1 MEKRQ
6 FNRVDFSAPAI
17 LFQQNHHW
25 QTHIIDISLN
35 GALIGY
41 PDDFVGNLEHEF
53 ELNVEIEGTAQVI
66 TMFGEIVHNANH
78 CLGFHIK
85 CMDIDSISDLRRLVE
100 LNLGD
105 ISLLQRDLASLVS

>member
-17 LFQQNHHW
+17 LFQQDRHW
-25 QTHIIDISLN
+25 HTHIIDISLN

-41 PDDFVGNLEHEF
+41 PDEFIGNLEQEF
-53 ELNVEIEGTAQVI
+53 ELNVEIEGTRKVI

-85 CMDIDSISDLRRLVE
+85 CMDIDSISDLRKLVE

-105 ISLLQRDLASLVS
+105 MSLLQRDLTSLVS